1 MRAWMSRFVTSS
13 LLSCLCFT
21 NYTSALAQ
29 TAVLNAP
36 SSIPDAQTAIP
47 YSPQLTKGRLA
58 NGLTYYIQK
67 NTKPEQKAELRLV
80 IKAGSILEDE
90 DQLGLAHFTEHMAFN
105 GSKHFHKNA
114 LISYLESIGVKFGA
128 DLNAYTSFDETVYIL
143 PIPTDKPENLNKAM
157 MVLADWA
164 NGLQFEHA
172 EIDRE
177 RGVVLE
183 EARLGKGAADRLQ
196 KQILPKI
203 LHGSLYA
210 DRLPIGK
217 EHTLKTFS
225 YDALK
230 RFYRDW
236 YRPELMAVVV
246 VGDVDPGKAKT
257 LIEKNFASLKN
268 PLRPRARPVATVPLQ
283 NIEEVVIAT
292 DKEANLSTVSISQ
305 ARYWQK
311 NDGKFGSYRARRIQ
325 SFFNLMLS
333 NRLRELAQS
342 PEPPF
347 LGGSSGINPLVADYY
362 ELNSSAAIGKAG
374 VQAAIDALLQ
384 ENKRAALYGFSPAEF
399 ARAKS
404 NSLRNMENAYNERN
418 KAQSAEL
425 AAEFIRNFLAGEA
438 IPGLEAEYVFHKQ
451 IVDGISLEEINQF
464 AKSVLIS
471 QAPKLIV
478 YQGSDQPEHVIPDA
492 HQLKE
497 MVSQAE
503 RKEVFAYTEKIVAQS
518 LFDTPPQAGSIMSE
532 RKNSQLGTTEWVLS
546 NGVKVV
552 LKPTDFQSDQILLSA
567 TRAGGTAL
575 VKDEDFLQARY
586 ATTVVGAMGVKDLAP
601 IELNKYLAGKSASVS
616 TNFGENSEGISGT
629 SNKAD
634 LETMLQVMYL
644 AMTAPR
650 RDPAL
655 FQSFIGK
662 QQDLLRNQMAS
673 PFAVFQEQL
682 IQATYPAH
690 PRVPVLPRPEHIA
703 QLNVDRLMA
712 IYQSRFSSAKG
723 LTFFLVG
730 SFEIDKIKSLLL
742 TYLGSLPTTDME
754 IGLKDHG
761 LRPHTGIIKKEV
773 HVGQEQ
779 QSLVTIQ
786 MYGER
791 SMPITERMRFS
802 AMIEVLQLRLTAK
815 MREQLGAVYSPRVT
829 SSSRLIPYQGY
840 SIVLALPS
848 GPEHVD
854 KIIRSSFGL
863 ISQMKAAPVSE
874 DELNKVK
881 ENWLKNRKEDL
892 KTNAFWL
899 SILSSALQH
908 HEDPTHIFTYEDR
921 VRHLTPKDIQ
931 EAAKI
936 YLDTSNYIQ
945 VVMYPEK
952 TP

>member
-1 MRAWMSRFVTSS
+1 MRASLRRFTVLCLLFPLFLGTSFAQTSS
-13 LLSCLCFT
+13 VNLSG
-21 NYTSALAQ
+21 NVY
-29 TAVLNAP
+29 AP
-36 SSIPDAQTAIP
+36 QAMIP
-47 YSPQLTKGRLA
+47 YSPKLSKGQLA

-143 PIPTDKPENLNKAM
+143 PIPTDKPENLSKAM
-157 MVLADWA
+157 LVLADWA
-164 NGLQFEHA
+164 NGLQFSHT

-210 DRLPIGK
+210 ERLPIGK
-217 EHTLKTFS
+217 EQILKTFS

-236 YRPELMAVVV
+236 YRPDLMAVVV
-246 VGDVDPGKAKT
+246 VGDVDPEKTKA
-257 LIEKNFASLKN
+257 LIEKNFSALKN
-268 PLRPRARPVATVPLQ
+268 PVKPRARAVATIPL
-283 NIEEVVIAT
+283 NNVEEVVVAT
-292 DKEANLSTVSISQ
+292 DKEANLSTISISQ
-305 ARYWQK
+305 ARYLQK
-311 NDGKFGSYRARRIQ
+311 NDGKFGSYRERRIQ
-325 SFFNLMLS
+325 SFFNGMLS
-333 NRLRELAQS
+333 SRLRELAQLA
-342 PEPPF
+342 EPPF
-347 LGGSSGINPLVADYY
+347 LGGGSGINPLVADYY
-362 ELNSSAAIGKAG
+362 ELNSTAVIGKAG
-374 VQAAIDALLQ
+374 VAASIEALIQ
-384 ENKRAALYGFSPAEF
+384 ENKRVARYGFSDAEF
-399 ARAKS
+399 ERAKS
-404 NSLRNMENAYNERN
+404 NALRNLEHAYNERD

-438 IPGLEAEYVFHKQ
+438 IPGVEAEYVFHKE
-451 IVDGISLEEINQF
+451 IVNGISLAEINQL
-464 AKSVLIS
+464 ANSVLIN

-478 YQGSDQPEHVIPDA
+478 YQGSDKPEHAIPDA
-492 HQLKE
+492 GQLLA
-497 MVSQAE
+497 MVKQAE
-503 RKEVFAYTEKIVAQS
+503 QKEVLAYTEKTVVKS
-518 LFDTPPQAGSIMSE
+518 LFDSLPVAGSIISE
-532 RKNSQLGTTEWVLS
+532 IKNLALGTIEWTFS

-575 VKDEDFLQARY
+575 ISDADFLQARY

-601 IELNKYLAGKSASVS
+601 IELSKYLAGKSASVS
-616 TNFGENSEGISGT
+616 TNFDENSEGISGA
-629 SNKAD
+629 SNRAD

-662 QQDLLRNQMAS
+662 QQDVLRNQMAS

-682 IQATYPAH
+682 IQTTYPAH
-690 PRVPVLPRPEHIA
+690 PRVPVLAKPEHIA
-703 QLNVDRLMA
+703 QLDLDRLMA

-730 SFEIDKIKSLLL
+730 NVEIDKIKALLL
-742 TYLGSLPTTDME
+742 TYLGGLPTPDIDIE
-754 IGLKDHG
+754 VKDHG
-761 LRPHTGIIKKEV
+761 LRPHSGIIKKEV
-773 HVGQEQ
+773 YIGKEQ
-779 QSLVTIQ
+779 QSLVTLQ

-791 SMPITERMRFS
+791 NMPIAERMRFS
-802 AMIEVLQLRLTAK
+802 AMTEVLQLRLTAK

-840 SIVLALPS
+840 SVVLALPS

-854 KIIRSSFGL
+854 KIIRSSFAL
-863 ISQMKAAPVSE
+863 IEQLKTAPVSE
-874 DELNKVK
+874 EELNKVK
-881 ENWLKNRKEDL
+881 ENWLKNRKESL

-899 SILSSALQH
+899 SLLSSSLQH
-908 HEDPTHIFTYEDR
+908 HEDPSHIFTYEDR
-921 VRHLTPKDIQ
+921 VKRLTPKDIQ

-936 YLDTSNYIQ
+936 YLDTNNYIQ

>member
-1 MRAWMSRFVTSS
+1 MRALLSRFAVVCLSSS
-13 LLSCLCFT
+13 LSFIPLS
-21 NYTSALAQ
+21 SAVAQ
-29 TAVLNAP
+29 TTAVNTNAT
-36 SSIPDAQTAIP
+36 SYAAQNLIP
-47 YSPQLTKGRLA
+47 YSPKLSKGRLA

-157 MVLADWA
+157 LVLVDWA
-164 NGLQFEHA
+164 NGLQLDHA

-217 EHTLKTFS
+217 EATLKTFS

-236 YRPELMAVVV
+236 YRPDLMAVVV
-246 VGDVDPGKAKT
+246 VGDVDPAKTKT
-257 LIEKNFASLKN
+257 LIEKNFAGLKN
-268 PLRPRARPVATVPLQ
+268 PVKPRTRPIATILLQ
-283 NIEEVVIAT
+283 NIAEVVIAT

-305 ARYWQK
+305 SRYLQK
-311 NDGKFGSYRARRIQ
+311 NDGKFGSYRERRIQ
-325 SFFNLMLS
+325 SFFNVMLS
-333 NRLRELAQS
+333 NRLRELAQL

-347 LGGSSGINPLVADYY
+347 LGGGSGINPLVADYY
-362 ELNSSAAIGKAG
+362 ELNSTAAIGKAG
-374 VQAAIDALLQ
+374 VQAAIEALLQ
-384 ENKRAALYGFSPAEF
+384 ENKRAALYGFSPGEF

-404 NSLRNMENAYNERN
+404 NSLRSLENAYNERD
-418 KAQSAEL
+418 KAQSGEL

-438 IPGLEAEYVFHKQ
+438 IPGVDAEYVFHKE
-451 IVDGISLEEINQF
+451 IVNGISLDEINQF
-464 AKSVLIS
+464 AKAVLIN

-478 YQGSDQPEHVIPDA
+478 YQGTDKPEHTLPSSE
-492 HQLKE
+492 QLLA
-497 MVSQAE
+497 MVKHAE
-503 RKEVFAYTEKIVAQS
+503 QKEVIAYTEKEVTKS
-518 LFDTPPQAGSIMSE
+518 LFDTPPQAGSIVSE
-532 RKNSQLGTTEWVLS
+532 VKNVPLGTIEWTLS

-575 VKDEDFLQARY
+575 IPDADFLQARY
-586 ATTVVGAMGVKDLAP
+586 ATTVVGVMGVKDLAP

-616 TNFGENSEGISGT
+616 TNFGENSEGVAGS
-629 SNKAD
+629 SNRAD

-655 FQSFIGK
+655 FQSFVGK
-662 QQDLLRNQMAS
+662 QQDALRNQMAS
-673 PFAVFQEQL
+673 PFAVFQEQF
-682 IQATYPAH
+682 IQTTYPAH
-690 PRVPVLPRPEHIA
+690 PRIPVLAKPEHIA
-703 QLNVDRLMA
+703 QLDLDRLMA
-712 IYQSRFSSAKG
+712 IYHSRFSSAKG
-723 LTFFLVG
+723 FTFFLVG
-730 SFEIDKIKSLLL
+730 SFDVEKIKPLLL
-742 TYLGSLPTTDME
+742 TYLASLPTSDIE
-754 IGLKDHG
+754 VGVKDHG
-761 LRPHTGIIKKEV
+761 LRPYSGIIKKDV
-773 HVGQEQ
+773 YVGKEQ
-779 QSLVTIQ
+779 QSMVTLQ
-786 MYGER
+786 MHGER
-791 SMPITERMRFS
+791 TMSITERMRFS

-815 MREQLGAVYSPRVT
+815 MREELGAVYSPRVT
-829 SSSRLIPYQGY
+829 SSTRLIPYQGY

-854 KIIRSSFGL
+854 KLLRSSFAL
-863 ISQMKAAPVSE
+863 IAQMKATPVSE

-892 KTNAFWL
+892 KTNNFWL
-899 SILSSALQH
+899 SILSSSLQH
-908 HEDPTHIFTYEDR
+908 HEDPAHIFTYEDR
-921 VRHLTPKDIQ
+921 VKHLTPKDIQ

-936 YLDTSNYIQ
+936 YLDTNNYIQ
-945 VVMYPEK
+945 IVMYPEK
-952 TP
+952 AP